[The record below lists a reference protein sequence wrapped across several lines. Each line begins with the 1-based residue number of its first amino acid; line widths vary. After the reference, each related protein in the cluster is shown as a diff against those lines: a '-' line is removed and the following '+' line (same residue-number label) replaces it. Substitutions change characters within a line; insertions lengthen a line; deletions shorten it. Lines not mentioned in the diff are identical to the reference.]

1 MSFHLLVLSLDHL
14 ICPSFSHDTYNRIV
28 NGRTIFRPAWQHANG
43 SAYSAYDEAH
53 NGCVSAVNS
62 FTPARRRQLGVAVAI
77 TAEALRE
84 RRD

>member
-1 MSFHLLVLSLDHL
+1 MMSHSGSVAEISVG
-14 ICPSFSHDTYNRIV
+14 V
-28 NGRTIFRPAWQHANG
+28 NGRTIFRPAWQHVNG
-43 SAYSAYDEAH
+43 SAYSAYGEAH

-77 TAEALRE
+77 AAEALRE